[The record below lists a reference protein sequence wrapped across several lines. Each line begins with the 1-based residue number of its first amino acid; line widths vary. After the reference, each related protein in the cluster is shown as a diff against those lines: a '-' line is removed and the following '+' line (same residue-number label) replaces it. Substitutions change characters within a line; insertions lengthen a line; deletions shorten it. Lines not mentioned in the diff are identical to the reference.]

1 MKGAVLKVEVLKG
14 EVTDNVPS
22 VLHVSNMPP
31 NLELDYL
38 GLHLEKLLKMELEE
52 DFTLATHDDTSALV
66 RFKKCLSPQGTEG
79 ILLFLLCMLVFS

>member
-14 EVTDNVPS
+14 EVTDNAPS

-31 NLELDYL
+31 NLELDHL

-52 DFTLATHDDTSALV
+52 HFTLATHNDTSALV
-66 RFKKCLSPQGTEG
+66 RFKKCLSPQGTELC
-79 ILLFLLCMLVFS
+79 ILLFLL